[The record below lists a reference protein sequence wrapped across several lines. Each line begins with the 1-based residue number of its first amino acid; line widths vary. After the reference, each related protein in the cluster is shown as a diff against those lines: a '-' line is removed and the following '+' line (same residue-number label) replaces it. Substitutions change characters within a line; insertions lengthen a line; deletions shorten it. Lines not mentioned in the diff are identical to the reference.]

1 MFSKMMN
8 KAGKMLGLSKS
19 AMKMLLLAIVLVFV
33 AYGMRHYYK
42 KSREGMDDEIDTSE
56 LDELLTS
63 AADGL
68 EETMIEDK
76 ESKDDKEDDDEEE
89 EEEEEEE
96 EVDSEDPL
104 NIETFANYS
113 LIEGLENKKIKKM
126 KKMKKSKA

>member
-1 MFSKMMN
+1 MKMFSKMFSKMMN
-8 KAGKMLGLSKS
+8 KSSKMLGLSKS

-33 AYGMRHYYK
+33 AYGMRNYYK

-63 AADGL
+63 AADVL
-68 EETMIEDK
+68 EETMSKDK
-76 ESKDDKEDDDEEE
+76 ESKDDKAEEE
-89 EEEEEEE
+89 DEEEEEE

-113 LIEGLENKKIKKM
+113 LIEGLENKKN

>member
-1 MFSKMMN
+1 MFSKMLSKMMN

-42 KSREGMDDEIDTSE
+42 KSREGMDDKIDTSE

-68 EETMIEDK
+68 EETMSEDK
-76 ESKDDKEDDDEEE
+76 ESKDDKAEDDD
-89 EEEEEEE
+89 EEE

-104 NIETFANYS
+104 KIEPFAN
-113 LIEGLENKKIKKM
+113 
-126 KKMKKSKA
+126 

>member
-1 MFSKMMN
+1 MMN
-8 KAGKMLGLSKS
+8 KASKMLGLSKS

-33 AYGMRHYYK
+33 AYGMRNYYK

-68 EETMIEDK
+68 EETMSEDK
-76 ESKDDKEDDDEEE
+76 ESKDDKEDDEEDD
-89 EEEEEEE
+89 EEEEE

-113 LIEGLENKKIKKM
+113 LIEGLENKKN